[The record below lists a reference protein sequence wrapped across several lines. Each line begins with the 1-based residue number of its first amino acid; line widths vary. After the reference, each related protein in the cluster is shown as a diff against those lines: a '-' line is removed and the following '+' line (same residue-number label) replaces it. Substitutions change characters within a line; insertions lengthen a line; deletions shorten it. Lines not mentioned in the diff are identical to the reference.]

1 MPAPLHAQV
10 TTVVG
15 TAGSNGSNV
24 VVAGTNGGTGHAPSP
39 DPLIVNNNLVISS
52 GGPVFGG
59 SSTGGA
65 GGTGGNAIG
74 VGICPFC
81 TPVALGG
88 DGNNGAAGGGVI
100 AGNTGDLTGSAAGG
114 HGLLAES
121 IGGRGGDGG
130 SVTGIGNALV
140 SSGGDA
146 GNGGNG
152 GSAEA
157 NAGVGSVINTTGPNA
172 FGILARSEG
181 GLGGDGGGISGLSPL
196 SAQDAGNG
204 GGGGSGGSASATND
218 GDVTTI
224 GNFSTG
230 MLVRSAGASGGSG
243 GSAGGIIPGIIA
255 SGGNGGPATI
265 GGTATGTNNGKIE
278 TSGDHA
284 SGMVVQSVGGGGG
297 DGGGAF
303 GLFGGGGAGKGG
315 NNGGT
320 VTGTNTGTI
329 ITRGVGSI
337 GMLVESVGGGGGD
350 GGGAIGSIALGG
362 SGGGGGKGGD
372 VFADIGGSITT
383 GADGSGDGAH
393 GIVIQSVGGGGGN
406 GGFAIGVGP
415 VAAVGVGG
423 SGGAA
428 SNGGNVNVQQAAA
441 GPTVETS
448 GTSAIGILT
457 QSVGGGGG
465 NGGGAYTVSGAVSV
479 SVGGKGGAG
488 GAGGDIIYNV
498 GTSHVTTHGS
508 DSTGIMTQ
516 SVGGGGGNGG
526 FALSISALVSV
537 GVGGEGGPGGKGG
550 TVSMTTGGSVETFQD
565 RSTGIVAQSI
575 GGGGGNGGGSIAGS
589 AGVSVGI
596 GRKGAGGGIGDA
608 VTFNGTQ
615 SDVTTH
621 GADSAGIIV
630 QSVGGGGGNGG
641 FSIAVSAIVSVGVG
655 GSGGAAGDGGVVDAR
670 SNGSVTTSQDR
681 SAGIIVQSI
690 GGGGGNAGVVISGST
705 GVNVGV
711 GGSGGGGG
719 KGLAASFETDNSV
732 VKTDGADSI
741 GILVQSIGGGGGNGS
756 FVGGI
761 GLAASVGVGGSGGTA
776 GDAGAVKLT
785 DNGGSVTTTHD
796 RSSAMVA
803 QSIGGGGGNGGG
815 VVGLGLGVNIGIGG
829 KGAGGGT
836 AGTVD
841 VINAAALTTGGYNSH
856 GLLAQSIGGG
866 GGSGGFS
873 VTAGGPSLSLGGS
886 GAAAGKSMKVFV
898 NNSGKII
905 TGGDLSNGIFAQS
918 VGGSGGDG
926 GFALAAGLFAAV
938 GVGGAGGAGG
948 EGGIVEVLNNN
959 NISTSGAL
967 SNGIL
972 AQSIGGGG
980 GNGGST
986 GALAAG
992 VFGAASV
999 AIGGGGGDANL
1010 SKEVTVTHK
1019 GDIHV
1024 AGVGSKGILA
1034 QSVGG
1039 SGGNGGAAYSGAF
1052 SGGLYASAAVG
1063 VSVGGAGGN
1072 GGPGGKVTVKA
1083 DGNILADTDAVG
1095 SGGIVAQSIGGGGGN
1110 GGRAVTMTGAVSTN
1124 ASISLGV
1131 TVGGW
1136 GGDGGLSD
1144 LVTVET
1150 GINGGGS
1157 IVTKGYQAVGILAQ
1171 SVAGSGGNGGDSWA
1185 AAGGFGSDVSVNATV
1200 SIGGGGGK
1208 GNVAGNV
1215 DVTNAMTIQTA
1226 GDMSAAIIAQSIG
1239 GGGGNGG
1246 STNGATADLSGSE
1259 VNVAVNVGVGGGGG
1273 SGNVSG
1279 VVDVINSGK
1288 LTTTGDFSSG
1298 IVAQSLGGGG
1308 GMGGSSNAKA
1318 FHVGG
1323 TSDTSVS
1330 VNVGIGGK
1338 GGSGNDAACSKLDG
1352 GGNIICTGVHVDNSG
1367 EIRTHGFNSIGIL
1380 AMSVGGGGGGG
1391 GAASTDEEIVGG
1403 GSEGDTSVGIGAA
1416 IGLAAGG
1423 AGNGGTVSVTN
1434 RSLIVTDGADS
1445 YGISANSIGGGGGV
1459 GGSATSGVIG
1469 KYAIGGALGGAGGG
1483 GGNGLQVDVTN
1494 LASGEIWTKQERS
1507 IGIFAQSVGGGGGAG
1522 GAGQSTGKTDASEV
1536 SVNLSLGGS
1545 GNVGGNGGKVNVTN
1559 GGYIL
1564 TEKAYS
1570 HGILAQSI
1578 GGSGGVGGA
1587 SGTSAKNANVAITLS
1602 LGGAGGD
1609 GGKSDTVHVTNQ
1621 ASGEILT
1628 KGDNSHGIFAQSV
1641 GGGGGAAGAG
1651 STETGSAETAV
1662 TLAIGGSGGLGSRGG
1677 DVIVD
1682 NHGKITTE
1690 GYLSHGIFAQ
1700 SIGGGGGAS
1709 GAAASA
1715 SKADM
1720 TIGGGASGIIPPI
1733 NGDPAEKANG
1743 GYVEVNND
1751 GVIITHKAGSYG
1763 IFAQSVGGGGGY
1775 GGTVTSD
1782 AAGDDSVTIGLG
1794 GKGGNGGDG
1803 GDVKVTVSGSIETFG
1818 DRAHGVVAQ
1827 SVGGGGGV
1835 GGDAKGKTSNAL
1847 GIGGLGG
1854 KGGDGGDVTV
1864 IRTGTITTHGVD
1876 AVAIIAQSV
1885 GGGGGIGGAGF
1896 GRFGATADGGS
1907 GIDNNTIGFNT
1918 FAGAKG
1924 NGGTVIIEQDGEIVT
1939 DGERAHGIVAQAV
1952 GGGGGLAGTLSTG
1965 AAGSGGGIGDAAAAS
1980 ATAMSQVWVKG
1991 ASSYAMF
1998 GQSATGNGDAHT
2010 VDLTA
2015 GDSLFAQGADSVAV
2029 YGESTAKGAKGNITI
2044 NLNGQYTI
2052 GGAGTGVAAML
2063 VGGANNTLTN
2073 HSLLYAMGANPTF
2086 DIQASQFQAFQALLL
2101 APGPVVP
2108 TNAILESLLDD
2119 FSPLAITGTSG
2130 DDHVKNSPT
2139 ADTLGRVI
2147 GNIDLGGGNNSFEN
2161 FADSSMVALKT
2172 IDLGGGL
2179 FTNDGLYT
2187 NQGIGVV
2194 AKVDVGGGFT
2204 QDASGNFV
2212 TDIDLNNQI
2221 TDAVA
2226 LTGAGDFDGT
2236 APLNFLSIDKL
2247 FTAYTVAKGASMTDA
2262 GIVAAMPVEH
2272 PAAGFNFIFQVE
2284 NGTDLVLTTD
2294 NDTFLELAQDP
2305 QSGVNDP
2312 GVFQL
2317 AQYLDDIE
2325 AASTPDNPMARLI
2338 NLVRFLPSKAE
2349 IGAALTRLT
2358 PHYAV
2363 HTFDMINR
2371 ETDIMLETARE
2382 CTGVPAYKNP
2392 DGRCVWA
2399 TISPQAEYTRDAG
2412 AGTTTRDDVLKT
2424 MSLGGIGEVGQNW
2437 SLGGTI
2443 GRTEFDSRIGFN
2455 GEPLSQTSG
2464 EAWQAYALAKY
2475 ADKNYFVDFAL
2486 GGGTGS
2492 FKGERDTH
2500 IDPAFFVPGETL
2512 EGIYLDEEMLP
2523 GIGNSVT
2530 YTQKTA
2536 QFGGSARLGFT
2547 QQMGAFYLQPTL
2559 QFDARWLRV
2568 SGKEEGSVAGFN
2580 FDGSANTFYAA
2591 TPALEIGTDIPL
2603 SDIASIRLYG
2613 KAGVEFSTKEWEIEG
2628 RFAAAENLPG
2638 NPALHLTEA
2647 IDSPLYRVGA
2657 GLELNG
2663 VNGVGMSVRYN
2674 GAFGETV
2681 KQNAVSASLK
2691 VSF

>member
-1 MPAPLHAQV
+1 P
-10 TTVVG
+10 
-15 TAGSNGSNV
+15 
-24 VVAGTNGGTGHAPSP
+24 
-39 DPLIVNNNLVISS
+39 
-52 GGPVFGG
+52 
-59 SSTGGA
+59 
-65 GGTGGNAIG
+65 
-74 VGICPFC
+74 
-81 TPVALGG
+81 
-88 DGNNGAAGGGVI
+88 
-100 AGNTGDLTGSAAGG
+100 
-114 HGLLAES
+114 
-121 IGGRGGDGG
+121 
-130 SVTGIGNALV
+130 
-140 SSGGDA
+140 
-146 GNGGNG
+146 
-152 GSAEA
+152 
-157 NAGVGSVINTTGPNA
+157 
-172 FGILARSEG
+172 
-181 GLGGDGGGISGLSPL
+181 
-196 SAQDAGNG
+196 
-204 GGGGSGGSASATND
+204 
-218 GDVTTI
+218 
-224 GNFSTG
+224 
-230 MLVRSAGASGGSG
+230 
-243 GSAGGIIPGIIA
+243 
-255 SGGNGGPATI
+255 
-265 GGTATGTNNGKIE
+265 
-278 TSGDHA
+278 
-284 SGMVVQSVGGGGG
+284 
-297 DGGGAF
+297 
-303 GLFGGGGAGKGG
+303 
-315 NNGGT
+315 
-320 VTGTNTGTI
+320 
-329 ITRGVGSI
+329 
-337 GMLVESVGGGGGD
+337 
-350 GGGAIGSIALGG
+350 
-362 SGGGGGKGGD
+362 
-372 VFADIGGSITT
+372 
-383 GADGSGDGAH
+383 
-393 GIVIQSVGGGGGN
+393 
-406 GGFAIGVGP
+406 
-415 VAAVGVGG
+415 
-423 SGGAA
+423 
-428 SNGGNVNVQQAAA
+428 
-441 GPTVETS
+441 
-448 GTSAIGILT
+448 
-457 QSVGGGGG
+457 
-465 NGGGAYTVSGAVSV
+465 
-479 SVGGKGGAG
+479 
-488 GAGGDIIYNV
+488 
-498 GTSHVTTHGS
+498 
-508 DSTGIMTQ
+508 
-516 SVGGGGGNGG
+516 
-526 FALSISALVSV
+526 LSISALVSV

-550 TVSMTTGGSVETFQD
+550 TVNMTTGGSVETFQD
-565 RSTGIVAQSI
+565 RSAGIIAQSI
-575 GGGGGNGGGSIAGS
+575 GGGGGNGGGSVAGS
-589 AGVSVGI
+589 AGVSVGV

-641 FSIAVSAIVSVGVG
+641 FSVAVSAIVSVGVG

-670 SNGSVTTSQDR
+670 SNGSVTTSNDR

-690 GGGGGNAGVVISGST
+690 GGGGGNAGTVISGSL

-711 GGSGGGGG
+711 GGSGAGGG
-719 KGLAASFETDNSV
+719 KGLAASFFTDNSV
-732 VKTDGADSI
+732 VKTGGADSI

-756 FVGGI
+756 FVGGL
-761 GLAASVGVGGSGGTA
+761 GLAASVGIGGSGGVA

-785 DNGGSVTTTHD
+785 DNGGSVTTTRE

-829 KGAGGGT
+829 KGAGGGA

-841 VINAAALTTGGYNSH
+841 VINAAALGTGGYNSH

-886 GAAAGKSMKVFV
+886 GGAAGASQKVFV
-898 NNSGKII
+898 NNSGKID
-905 TGGDLSNGIFAQS
+905 TAGDLSNGIFAQS

-926 GFALAAGLFAAV
+926 GFAVAAGLFVAV
-938 GVGGAGGAGG
+938 GIGGSGGAGG
-948 EGGIVEVLNNN
+948 EGGVVEVINNA
-959 NISTSGAL
+959 NITTKGAL

-972 AQSIGGGG
+972 AQSVGGGG

-986 GALAAG
+986 GAVAVGA
-992 VFGAASV
+992 FGAVGV

-1010 SKEVTVTHK
+1010 SKEVSVTHK

-1024 AGVGSKGILA
+1024 GGAGSKGILA

-1039 SGGNGGAAYSGAF
+1039 SGGNGGNAYSGAF
-1052 SGGLYASAAVG
+1052 SAGFYASAAVG
-1063 VSVGGAGGN
+1063 VAIGGTGGD

-1083 DGNILADTDAVG
+1083 DGNIIADTDAVG

-1110 GGRAVTMTGAVSTN
+1110 GGRAATIAGSVSN
-1124 ASISLGV
+1124 GVNVSLGV

-1136 GGDGGLSD
+1136 GGDGGKSD
-1144 LVTVET
+1144 LVIVDS

-1157 IVTKGYQAVGILAQ
+1157 IVTSGYQAVGILAQ

-1185 AAGGFGSDVSVNATV
+1185 AAGGYGVNVSVNATV
-1200 SIGGGGGK
+1200 SIGGGGGD
-1208 GNVAGNV
+1208 GNVSD
-1215 DVTNAMTIQTA
+1215 DVLVHNAMTVTTA
-1226 GDMSAAIIAQSIG
+1226 GDMSAAIMAQSIG

-1246 STNGATADLSGSE
+1246 STNGATADLGGGE
-1259 VNVAVNVGVGGGGG
+1259 GVNVAVNVGVGGGGG
-1273 SGNVSG
+1273 TGNISGA
-1279 VVDVINSGK
+1279 VDVINSGN

-1298 IVAQSLGGGG
+1298 IVAESLGGGG
-1308 GMGGSSNAKA
+1308 GMGGASNAKA
-1318 FHVGG
+1318 FHLGG
-1323 TSDTSVS
+1323 TSETSVT

-1338 GGSGNDAACSKLDG
+1338 GGSGNDAAMFRLDDG
-1352 GGNIICTGVHVDNSG
+1352 GNVIGAGVHVDNSG
-1367 EIRTHGFNSIGIL
+1367 VIRTQGFNSIGIL

-1403 GSEGDTSVGIGAA
+1403 GSEGETSVGIGAA

-1459 GGSATSGVIG
+1459 GGSATSGVLG

-1483 GGNGLQVDVTN
+1483 GGSGFEVDVFN
-1494 LASGEIWTKQERS
+1494 LSTAEIWTKQERS

-1522 GAGQSTGKTDASEV
+1522 GAGESTGKTDDSEV

-1545 GNVGGNGGKVNVTN
+1545 GKVGGDGGKVVVEN
-1559 GGYIL
+1559 GGYIH
-1564 TEKAYS
+1564 TEAAYS
-1570 HGILAQSI
+1570 HGIMAQSI

-1587 SGTSAKNANVAITLS
+1587 SGTSAKDSNVAITLS

-1609 GGKSDTVHVTNQ
+1609 GGKSDFVHVTND
-1621 ASGEILT
+1621 ASGVILT
-1628 KGDNSHGIFAQSV
+1628 KGDNSYGIFAQSI

-1651 STETGSAETAV
+1651 STETGSAETSV
-1662 TLAIGGSGGLGSRGG
+1662 SLAIGGLGGVGSRGG
-1677 DVIVD
+1677 DVTVD
-1682 NHGKITTE
+1682 NHGQITTL
-1690 GYLSHGIFAQ
+1690 GYLSHGIFAQSVGGGGGASGAAANTSEADMTIGGAVSLPSGDGSNGGHVIVNNDGAIETWKDGALGIFAQ
-1700 SIGGGGGAS
+1700 SIGGGGG
-1709 GAAASA
+1709 
-1715 SKADM
+1715 
-1720 TIGGGASGIIPPI
+1720 
-1733 NGDPAEKANG
+1733 
-1743 GYVEVNND
+1743 
-1751 GVIITHKAGSYG
+1751 
-1763 IFAQSVGGGGGY
+1763 Y
-1775 GGTVTSD
+1775 GGVVSADT
-1782 AAGDDSVTIGLG
+1782 AGEDSVALQLG
-1794 GKGGNGGDG
+1794 GFGGNGGNG
-1803 GDVKVTVSGSIETFG
+1803 GQVDVTVSGSIITHGE
-1818 DRAHGVVAQ
+1818 RAHGVVAQ
-1827 SVGGGGGV
+1827 SVGGGGGY
-1835 GGDAKGKTSNAL
+1835 GGDAKGKSSNAL
-1847 GIGGLGG
+1847 AIGGLGG
-1854 KGGDGGDVTV
+1854 NGGDGGDVTV
-1864 IRTGTITTHGVD
+1864 IRTGTITTTGKD
-1876 AVAIIAQSV
+1876 SIAIIAQSV

-1896 GRFGATADGGS
+1896 GRFGADDDGG
-1907 GIDNNTIGFNT
+1907 GPNAIGFNT
-1918 FAGAKG
+1918 P
-1924 NGGTVIIEQDGEIVT
+1924 GGTKGTGGKVTIVQSGAIET
-1939 DGERAHGIVAQAV
+1939 DGDRGHGIVAQAV
-1952 GGGGGLAGTLSTG
+1952 GGGGGAGGTDSLGMGQS
-1965 AAGSGGGIGDAAAAS
+1965 AAGSQGGIGDAAAAS
-1980 ATAMSQVWVKG
+1980 ASTDSRVWVKG
-1991 ASSYAMF
+1991 ASAYAMF
-1998 GQSATGNGDAHT
+1998 GQSATGDGDAHA

-2044 NLNGQYTI
+2044 NLNGQYAI

-2063 VGGANNTLTN
+2063 VGGADNTLTN
-2073 HSLLYAMGANPTF
+2073 HSLLYAMGATPTF
-2086 DIQASQFQAFQALLL
+2086 EIQASQFQAFQAFLL

-2119 FSPLAITGTSG
+2119 FSPFAITGTSG
-2130 DDHVKNSPT
+2130 DDHVDNSKA

-2147 GNIDLGGGNNSFEN
+2147 GNIDLGGGNNSFHN

-2179 FTNDGLYT
+2179 YTNDGLYT

-2204 QDASGNFV
+2204 QDGTGKFV

-2226 LTGAGDFDGT
+2226 LTGAGNFDGT

-2247 FTAYTVAKGASMTDA
+2247 FTAYTVASGASMTDS
-2262 GIVAAMPVEH
+2262 GIVAAMPAAH
-2272 PAAGFNFIFQVE
+2272 PAAGFNFIFRVD

-2312 GVFQL
+2312 GVFQM
-2317 AQYLDDIE
+2317 AQYLDDVE

-2338 NLVRFLPSKAE
+2338 NLLRFLPSKAE

-2363 HTFDMINR
+2363 HTFDMVNR

-2382 CTGVPAYKNP
+2382 CTGLPAYKNP

-2399 TISPQAEYTRDAG
+2399 TISPQAEYTRDTG

-2424 MSLGGIGEVGQNW
+2424 MSLGGIGEVGENW

-2443 GRTEFDSRIGFN
+2443 GRTEFDSTIGFN
-2455 GEPLSQTSG
+2455 GEQLSQTSG

-2475 ADKNYFVDFAL
+2475 ANKNYFVDFAL

-2500 IDPAFFVPGETL
+2500 IDPAFFIPGETL
-2512 EGIYLDEEMLP
+2512 VGDYLPEEELP
-2523 GIGNSVT
+2523 GIGSSVS

-2536 QFGGSARLGFT
+2536 MFGGSARLGFT

-2568 SGKEEGSVAGFN
+2568 SGKEEGSVAAFN

-2603 SDIASIRLYG
+2603 SDIASVRLYG
-2613 KAGVEFSTKEWEIEG
+2613 KAGVEFSTREWEIEG

>member
-1 MPAPLHAQV
+1 MV
-10 TTVVG
+10 
-15 TAGSNGSNV
+15 
-24 VVAGTNGGTGHAPSP
+24 
-39 DPLIVNNNLVISS
+39 
-52 GGPVFGG
+52 
-59 SSTGGA
+59 
-65 GGTGGNAIG
+65 
-74 VGICPFC
+74 
-81 TPVALGG
+81 
-88 DGNNGAAGGGVI
+88 
-100 AGNTGDLTGSAAGG
+100 
-114 HGLLAES
+114 AES

-146 GNGGNG
+146 GSGGSG
-152 GSAEA
+152 GSATA
-157 NAGVGSVINTTGPNA
+157 NAGVGSVISTTGPNA

-181 GLGGDGGGISGLSPL
+181 GFGGDGGGISGLSPL

-204 GGGGSGGSASATND
+204 GGGGSGGSAEATND
-218 GDVTTI
+218 GNVTTI

-230 MLVRSAGASGGSG
+230 MLIRSAGAAGGSG

-265 GGTATGTNNGKIE
+265 GGSATGTNNGRIE

-303 GLFGGGGAGKGG
+303 GLFGGGGAGKDG

-329 ITRGVGSI
+329 ITNGVGSI

-372 VFADIGGSITT
+372 VFGNIGGSITT
-383 GADGSGDGAH
+383 GADGSGNGAH

-488 GAGGDIIYNV
+488 GEGGNVIYNV
-498 GTSHVTTHGS
+498 GTSHVTTHGT
-508 DSTGIMTQ
+508 DSTGILTQ

-526 FALSISALVSV
+526 FALAISALVSV

-550 TVSMTTGGSVETFQD
+550 TVDMTTGGSVETFQD
-565 RSTGIVAQSI
+565 RSAGIVAQSI
-575 GGGGGNGGGSIAGS
+575 GGGGGNGGGSVSGS

-621 GADSAGIIV
+621 GTDSAGIIV

-670 SNGSVTTSQDR
+670 SNGNVTTSQGR

-690 GGGGGNAGVVISGST
+690 GGGGGNAGAVISGST

-719 KGLAASFETDNSV
+719 KGLAASFYTDNSV

-756 FVGGI
+756 FVGGL
-761 GLAASVGVGGSGGTA
+761 GLAASVGIGGSGGTA
-776 GDAGAVKLT
+776 GDASAVKLT

-841 VINAAALTTGGYNSH
+841 VINSAALTTGGYNSH

-898 NNSGKII
+898 NNSGKIV

-948 EGGIVEVLNNN
+948 EGGVVEVINNS
-959 NISTSGAL
+959 NITTSGAL

-1010 SKEVTVTHK
+1010 SKDVTVTHK

-1024 AGVGSKGILA
+1024 AGLGSKGILA

-1083 DGNILADTDAVG
+1083 DGNIIADTDAVG

-1208 GNVAGNV
+1208 GNIAGNV

-1226 GDMSAAIIAQSIG
+1226 GDMSAAILAQSVG

-1273 SGNVSG
+1273 SGNMSG
-1279 VVDVINSGK
+1279 AVDVINSGN

-1308 GMGGSSNAKA
+1308 GMGGASNAKA

-1323 TSDTSVS
+1323 TSETSVS

-1338 GGSGNDAACSKLDG
+1338 GGSGNDAACSKLDND
-1352 GGNIICTGVHVDNSG
+1352 GNVICTGVHVDNSG
-1367 EIRTHGFNSIGIL
+1367 EIRTQGFNSIGIL

-1494 LASGEIWTKQERS
+1494 LATGEIWTKQERS

-1522 GAGQSTGKTDASEV
+1522 GAGQSTGKTDSSEV

-1545 GNVGGNGGKVNVTN
+1545 GNVGGNGGKVNVEN
-1559 GGYIL
+1559 DGYIH

-1587 SGTSAKNANVAITLS
+1587 SGTSAKDANVAITFS

-1609 GGKSDTVHVTNQ
+1609 GGFSDLVHVTNS
-1621 ASGEILT
+1621 ASGTILT
-1628 KGDNSHGIFAQSV
+1628 KGDSSYGIFAQSIGGGGGAAGGGSTETGSADTSVTMSIGGLGGSGSRGGDVLVDNHGQITTLGYLSHGIFAQSV
-1641 GGGGGAAGAG
+1641 GGGGGA
-1651 STETGSAETAV
+1651 
-1662 TLAIGGSGGLGSRGG
+1662 
-1677 DVIVD
+1677 
-1682 NHGKITTE
+1682 
-1690 GYLSHGIFAQ
+1690 
-1700 SIGGGGGAS
+1700 S
-1709 GAAASA
+1709 GAAANT

-1720 TIGGGASGIIPPI
+1720 TIGGAASLPS
-1733 NGDPAEKANG
+1733 GDGANG
-1743 GYVEVNND
+1743 GHVTVNND
-1751 GVIITHKAGSYG
+1751 GAIETWKDGAIG

-1775 GGTVTSD
+1775 GGVVSADT
-1782 AAGDDSVTIGLG
+1782 AGDNSVALQLG
-1794 GKGGNGGDG
+1794 GFGGNGGNG
-1803 GDVKVTVSGSIETFG
+1803 GQVDVTVSGTIITHGE
-1818 DRAHGVVAQ
+1818 RAHGVVAQ
-1827 SVGGGGGV
+1827 SIGGGGGY
-1835 GGDAKGKTSNAL
+1835 GGDAKGKSSNAL
-1847 GIGGLGG
+1847 AIGGTGG
-1854 KGGDGGDVTV
+1854 NGGDGGNVTV
-1864 IRTGTITTHGVD
+1864 IRTGTITTTGKD
-1876 AVAIIAQSV
+1876 SIAIFAQSV
-1885 GGGGGIGGAGF
+1885 GGGGGFGGAGF
-1896 GRFGATADGGS
+1896 GRFGADDDGG
-1907 GIDNNTIGFNT
+1907 GPNAIGFNT
-1918 FAGAKG
+1918 P
-1924 NGGTVIIEQDGEIVT
+1924 GGTKGTGGIVKIIQSGAIET
-1939 DGERAHGIVAQAV
+1939 DGDRAHGIVAQAV
-1952 GGGGGLAGTLSTG
+1952 GGGGGAGGTDSLAMGSS
-1965 AAGSGGGIGDAAAAS
+1965 AAGSQGGIGDADAAS
-1980 ATAMSQVWVKG
+1980 ASTDSQVWVKG

-1998 GQSATGNGDAHT
+1998 GQSATGDGNAHA

-2029 YGESTAKGAKGNITI
+2029 YGESTAEHGKGNITI
-2044 NLNGQYTI
+2044 NLNGKYTI
-2052 GGAGTGVAAML
+2052 GGSGTGVAAML
-2063 VGGANNTLTN
+2063 VGGADNTLTN
-2073 HSLLYAMGANPTF
+2073 HSLLYAMGPNPTF
-2086 DIQASQFQAFQALLL
+2086 QVQASQLQAFHTLLL

-2108 TNAILESLLDD
+2108 TDAILASLLDD
-2119 FSPLAITGTSG
+2119 FSPFAITGTSG
-2130 DDHVKNSPT
+2130 DDHIDNSPT
-2139 ADTLGRVI
+2139 GDTLGRVI
-2147 GNIDLGGGNNSFEN
+2147 GNIDLGGGNNSFHN
-2161 FADSSMVALKT
+2161 FAGASMVALKT

-2194 AKVDVGGGFT
+2194 ASVDVTGAFT
-2204 QDASGNFV
+2204 QDVSGSFV

-2221 TDAVA
+2221 TDKLI
-2226 LTGAGDFDGT
+2226 LTGAGIFDGT

-2247 FTAYTVAKGASMTDA
+2247 FTQYVLATGSSMADNYLKPTTL
-2262 GIVAAMPVEH
+2262 H
-2272 PAAGFNFIFQVE
+2272 PYVGFNFLTKVDG
-2284 NGTDLVLTTD
+2284 NDLVLYTD
-2294 NDTFLELAQDP
+2294 NKTFLQLAQDP
-2305 QSGVNDP
+2305 GSGTTDP
-2312 GVFQL
+2312 GVFQM
-2317 AQYLDDIE
+2317 AQYLDDVE
-2325 AASTPDNPMARLI
+2325 AASSPDNPMARLI
-2338 NLVRFLPSKAE
+2338 NMLRFLPNE
-2349 IGAALTRLT
+2349 EELGAALTRLT
-2358 PHYAV
+2358 PNYAV

-2371 ETDIMLETARE
+2371 EADMMLDAARE

-2392 DGRCVWA
+2392 DGRCIWA
-2399 TISPQAEYTRDAG
+2399 SISPQAEYSRDAG
-2412 AGTTTRDDVLKT
+2412 AGTTSRDDVLKT
-2424 MSLGGIGEVGQNW
+2424 MSLGGISEVGHNW
-2437 SLGGTI
+2437 SLGATI
-2443 GRTEFDSRIGFN
+2443 GRTEFDSKIGFN
-2455 GEPLSQTSG
+2455 GAQLSETTG

-2492 FKGERDTH
+2492 FQGERDTH
-2500 IDPAFFVPGETL
+2500 IDPAFFIPGETL
-2512 EGIYLDEEMLP
+2512 EGVYLPEEELP

-2536 QFGGSARLGFT
+2536 MFGGSARLGFT
-2547 QQMGAFYLQPTL
+2547 QEMGAFYLQPTL
-2559 QFDARWLRV
+2559 QLDARWLRV
-2568 SGKEEGSVAGFN
+2568 SGQEEGSVAAFT
-2580 FDGSANTFYAA
+2580 FSGSANTYYSA
-2591 TPALEIGTDIPL
+2591 TPAIEIGTDIAL
-2603 SDIASIRLYG
+2603 SDIASLRVYG
-2613 KAGVEFSTKEWEIEG
+2613 RAGAEFSNKEWEIEG
-2628 RFAAAENLPG
+2628 QFTAAQNLPG

-2647 IDSPLYRVGA
+2647 VDSPLYRVGA

-2663 VNGVGMSVRYN
+2663 VNGVGLSVRYN